1 MTLQKTKKMA
11 SCDSH
16 FLRTVTTRMA
26 TAAAIVSMADVV
38 SSRFRRAALLD
49 QLDRWTAACSWP
61 VYTTSSSSA
70 IRKWKYSQ
78 QQQQQQ
84 SVSHIVGSQRE
95 DEEEEEKEINHCYCL
110 SSFFFIG
117 YCPIPQRGIV
127 FSIRFDQRL
136 PCRETEK
143 SRHRRWFIDACRFL
157 PAVQFTFTQQRNL
170 FLVKRRYFF
179 FLSKEIQLQVHLYWL
194 IIR

>member
-61 VYTTSSSSA
+61 VYTSSSSSAISA

-110 SSFFFIG
+110 SSFFLLATVLF
-117 YCPIPQRGIV
+117 RNEELS
-127 FSIRFDQRL
+127 FRFDLINDCHAERQRRVVIVVDL
-136 PCRETEK
+136 
-143 SRHRRWFIDACRFL
+143 
-157 PAVQFTFTQQRNL
+157 
-170 FLVKRRYFF
+170 
-179 FLSKEIQLQVHLYWL
+179 
-194 IIR
+194 